1 MSSVKDTLGRRI
13 GQRVLVPFMR
23 DKDAHSMDYRL
34 ARGCATGVIAL
45 LRGSRANKNRFSA
58 NVNEFSSCMAN
69 STDVFFQ
76 MQCV

>member
-1 MSSVKDTLGRRI
+1 MPTVKDILCGLI
-13 GQRVLVPFMR
+13 GQRVLVRFMC
-23 DKDAHSMDYRL
+23 DKDAHNMDYRL
-34 ARGCATGVIAL
+34 SRGCATCVIAL

-58 NVNEFSSCMAN
+58 NVNEFSLCIAS